1 MKNNLNLYN
10 KKRNFNKTEEPK
22 AKKAKSTKKL
32 KFVVQHHLARKE
44 HFDLR
49 LEWKG
54 VLKSWAVPKG
64 PSYNSKDKRLAILVE
79 DHPMDYR
86 NFEGTIPKGEYGGG
100 IVMLFDEGYFEPLND
115 FEKGFKEGMIKFKL
129 FGKRLKG
136 MWTLVHF
143 KEDNWLLIKEKDDY
157 YEFKDIKNIETSIR
171 TGRTMEEIEKG
182 IKPKRRNTK
191 DTVEGIKITNPE
203 KKIFGKSKI
212 TKLDICKYYQ
222 KVSKRML
229 PYLEYRILSTVRCPE
244 GIEGECFFKKHYEKE
259 IEGFAKIEI
268 TNKENEKEE
277 YFYITGIEGLINESQ
292 MNGIEFHVW
301 GSRVNDIK
309 HPDIMVFDLDPDEG
323 LGLKKLR
330 DGVRD
335 LKSILDELNLKSYLK
350 TSGGKGYHVVVPIK
364 DVGWKEFRSIAKNIA
379 VLMEN
384 KWPNKYTSN
393 MRKDKR
399 KNKIFIDW
407 VRNTKGATSVA
418 PYSLRAREKA
428 SVSMPIFWRE
438 LDKIKPNEIKLE
450 EALKRLKRKDPWE
463 DFFD

>member
-10 KKRNFNKTEEPK
+10 KKRNFNKTKEPK
-22 AKKAKSTKKL
+22 AKKEQSTKKL
-32 KFVVQHHLARKE
+32 KFVVQHHLARKD

-115 FEKGFKEGMIKFKL
+115 FEKGVKEGMIKFKL

-222 KVSKRML
+222 KVSNRML

-301 GSRVNDIK
+301 ESRVNDIK